1 MKQRAWQ
8 RRTLLVA
15 VVALLAGMGA
25 TAQPGYGR
33 TDLPAA
39 AESHTV
45 KVGIVYSR
53 SGLLSNY
60 GAMYA
65 QGVRLGLEYATK
77 GTMRVN
83 GHKIQLT
90 LVDDATDPAKAVSAA
105 KDLIGQGYKLIAGST
120 SSGAALAVAPLAEQ
134 NKVLFIAGA
143 AATDALTG
151 LNRYTFRAGR
161 QTIQDVM
168 CARTLF
174 SSSEIGKKVV
184 AFAQDSAFGQS
195 IAAGVASVFG
205 GKGHSVSRILVP
217 LSATDFT
224 PFAAQLKSAN
234 ADLAYIAWAGTT
246 ATAMYT
252 AIQQQNVAA
261 RTKVVTGIAERATW
275 NLFGQ
280 SLQGLDLISLYFPE
294 ASKNSVNTWLR
305 EKMRKRNQ
313 APDIFTPDGFV
324 TGQMIARAIQKGG
337 DDVDRQIA
345 ALEGWQFV
353 SPKGVQRV
361 RQADHAMLQPVYIA
375 RLVKVGSNYRPRL
388 VKTCSPGNLQPP
400 VKQFP

>member
-1 MKQRAWQ
+1 MKRWHTFA
-8 RRTLLVA
+8 LLVA
-15 VVALLAGMGA
+15 AVASLAAVGA
-25 TAQPGYGR
+25 TASYGR
-33 TDLPAA
+33 VDAPAK
-39 AESHTV
+39 AENHTI

-65 QGVRLGLEYATK
+65 QGIRYGLEYATK
-77 GTMRVN
+77 GTNTVN
-83 GHKIQLT
+83 GHKIELT

-105 KDLIGQGYKLIAGST
+105 KDLIGQGYKIIAGST
-120 SSGAALAVAPLAEQ
+120 SSGAGLAVAPLAEQ

-151 LNRYTFRAGR
+151 INRYSFRAGR
-161 QTIQDVM
+161 QTIQDIM

-174 SSSEIGKKVV
+174 SGSEVGKKVV
-184 AFAQDSAFGQS
+184 TFAQDSAFGQS
-195 IAAGVASVFG
+195 IAAGVTSVFG
-205 GKGHSVSRILVP
+205 GKGHQTSRILVP

-252 AIQQQNVAA
+252 ALQQQGVQQS
-261 RTKVVTGIAERATW
+261 TKVVTGIAERATW

-280 SLQGLDLISLYFPE
+280 SLQGLDLVSLYFPE
-294 ASKNSVNTWLR
+294 ASKNKVNVWLR
-305 EKMRKRNQ
+305 AKMRRRNQ
-313 APDIFTPDGFV
+313 APDIFTPDGFA
-324 TGQMIARAIQKGG
+324 TGQMIARAVQRGG
-337 DDVDRQIA
+337 DDVEKMISG
-345 ALEGWQFV
+345 LEGWQFV
-353 SPKGVQRV
+353 SPKGVQRI
-361 RQADHAMLQPVYIA
+361 RQADHAMIQPVYIA
-375 RLVKVGSNYRPRL
+375 RLVKRGNDYRPQL

-400 VKQFP
+400 VTPFK

>member
-1 MKQRAWQ
+1 MMQWRW
-8 RRTLLVA
+8 RRGALLVGA
-15 VVALLAGMGA
+15 LALLAGAGA
-25 TAQPGYGR
+25 AAQPGYGKA
-33 TDLPAA
+33 DVSKQ
-39 AESHTV
+39 AESHTI

-83 GHKIQLT
+83 GHKIELT

-105 KDLIGQGYKLIAGST
+105 KDLIGQGYKIIAGST
-120 SSGAALAVAPLAEQ
+120 SSGAALAVAPLAQQ
-134 NKVLFIAGA
+134 NRVLYIAGA
-143 AATDALTG
+143 AATDAITG

-174 SSSEIGKKVV
+174 SSNEIGKKVV

-252 AIQQQNVAA
+252 AIQQQDVSA
-261 RTKVVTGIAERATW
+261 RTKVVTGVAERATW

-280 SLQGLDLISLYFPE
+280 SLQGLDLVSLYFPE
-294 ASKNSVNTWLR
+294 ASKNAVNTWLR
-305 EKMRKRNQ
+305 EKMRRRNQ

-324 TGQMIARAIQKGG
+324 TAQMIVRALQNGG
-337 DDVDRQIA
+337 EDVERQIA

-353 SPKGVQRV
+353 SPKGVQRI
-361 RQADHAMLQPVYIA
+361 RQADHAMLQPVFIA

>member
-1 MKQRAWQ
+1 MKRWRWHSRA
-8 RRTLLVA
+8 LLA
-15 VVALLAGMGA
+15 GAVALLAGMGA
-25 TAQPGYGR
+25 SAQPGYGKV
-33 TDLPAA
+33 DDSQAA
-39 AESHTV
+39 QKHTI

-77 GTMRVN
+77 GTLRVN
-83 GHKIQLT
+83 GHKIELT

-105 KDLIGQGYKLIAGST
+105 KDLIGQGYKIIAGST
-120 SSGAALAVAPLAEQ
+120 SSGAALSVAPLAAQ
-134 NKVLFIAGA
+134 NKTLFIAGA

-151 LNRYTFRAGR
+151 FNRYTFRAGR

-174 SSSEIGKKVV
+174 SGNEIGKKVV

-205 GKGHSVSRILVP
+205 GKGHNVSKILVP

-224 PFAAQLKSAN
+224 PFAAQLKSSG

-252 AIQQQNVAA
+252 AIQQQNVSA
-261 RTKVVTGIAERATW
+261 RTKVVTGIAERASW

-280 SLQGLDLISLYFPE
+280 ALQGLDLVSLYFPE
-294 ASKNSVNTWLR
+294 ASKNAVNTWLR
-305 EKMRKRNQ
+305 AKMRKRNQ

-324 TGQMIARAIQKGG
+324 TAQMIVRAIQKGG
-337 DDVDRQIA
+337 EDVDRQIA

-353 SPKGVQRV
+353 GPKGVQRV
-361 RQADHAMLQPVYIA
+361 RQADHAMLQPVFIA
-375 RLVKVGSNYRPRL
+375 RLAKVGANYRPRL